1 MIFSKNSKF
10 QCIFMHLINLTSSN
24 FLLRSRFHVSWWR
37 WNIISKWEIE
47 WICQN
52 SRFSV
57 GASSSSGI
65 KNLIQGA
72 RIVRPVHGSQVKSKQ
87 VIWYWF
93 MIWFGINHFQI
104 TQIEVEIYLL
114 GICTTQVRPTRRQI
128 KNLFTNSIVEN
139 VLFEHVTWLNVACH
153 VFDLKK

>member
-1 MIFSKNSKF
+1 
-10 QCIFMHLINLTSSN
+10 MHLINLTSSN
-24 FLLRSRFHVSWWR
+24 FLLRSRFHVSRWR

-52 SRFSV
+52 SRFPV

-72 RIVRPVHGSQVKSKQ
+72 SIVRPVHGSQVKSKQ

-93 MIWFGINHFQI
+93 MIWFGISHFQI

-114 GICTTQVRPTRRQI
+114 GICTTQVRPTNRQI
-128 KNLFTNSIVEN
+128 NNLFTDSRVEN

-153 VFDLKK
+153 VFDFKN